1 MVITK
6 IISSLVL
13 LTMLSGCF
21 GQTLFS
27 IGPIPIKP
35 GDLVSSPIKKEIFTK
50 NTKKLV
56 AKQPEK

>member
-1 MVITK
+1 
-6 IISSLVL
+6 
-13 LTMLSGCF
+13 MLSGCF

-27 IGPIPIKP
+27 IGPIPVKP

-50 NTKKLV
+50 KLV